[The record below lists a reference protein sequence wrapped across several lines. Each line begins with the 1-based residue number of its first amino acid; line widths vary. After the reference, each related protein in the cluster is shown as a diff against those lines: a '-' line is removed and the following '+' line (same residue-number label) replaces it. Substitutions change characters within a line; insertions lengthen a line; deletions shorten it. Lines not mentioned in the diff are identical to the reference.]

1 MNHCANSKRHVVEL
15 SQVLLRR
22 NSKITAG
29 DWEGSLD
36 SSCSAMSCKYF
47 FFQKSLEPLV
57 VCLILNPLI
66 REPLMLSPTLPQR

>member
-29 DWEGSLD
+29 DGEGSLG
-36 SSCSAMSCKYF
+36 SSGSVMSCKYF
-47 FFQKSLEPLV
+47 LFQESWEPLV
-57 VCLILNPLI
+57 VCLLLNPLI
-66 REPLMLSPTLPQR
+66 REPLMLSPTLPPR